1 MDDEKEIHAMKILKA
16 SRKSIHDNSQWEVG
30 KWREIPEAR
39 TYTSACGPGLH
50 SIICGDPLKSP
61 VFSFPAEVWEDECEE
76 ECSRDDVKARY
87 VRQRIVKDVTAEHPI
102 VLRVNKLVA
111 DIAKVKWFKPDPKT
125 TAPSYMKIE
134 RFDSLAAARAAARD
148 AARAA
153 AGDAARDAARAAA
166 GDAAWAARACIV
178 SDLPVDTTW
187 LWRWWRAWEMGYY
200 PIREDGDILV
210 VGLIQE
216 KD

>member
-1 MDDEKEIHAMKILKA
+1 MKILKA

-134 RFDSLAAARAAARD
+134 RFDSLAAAWAAARAAARDAAWDAAWAAARD

-153 AGDAARDAARAAA
+153 ARDAAGAAAWAAARDAQRTRMLVLLHEA
-166 GDAAWAARACIV
+166 GA
-178 SDLPVDTTW
+178 PQ
-187 LWRWWRAWEMGYY
+187 
-200 PIREDGDILV
+200 EDD
-210 VGLIQE
+210 
-216 KD
+216 